1 MENLSN
7 LQFQIKYLVGV
18 WIVYC
23 GQPLITRRIQ
33 KSPLCCIFWSAFGC
47 CPLQLQVKIC
57 FLFFFTRFW
66 CKNDEIL
73 GDLWLRLKKL
83 IFLSFLHPCKNVW
96 KMLIFWHFLHPCK
109 NFWKMQI
116 STCIWSMQHP
126 KAGQIIQ
133 HHLKNKLRVNY
144 LLTVAYRGLP

>member
-1 MENLSN
+1 MNSILWPALNYKKDPKITSLLYILISIWVLPTPITSQNL
-7 LQFQIKYLVGV
+7 
-18 WIVYC
+18 
-23 GQPLITRRIQ
+23 
-33 KSPLCCIFWSAFGC
+33 
-47 CPLQLQVKIC
+47 
-57 FLFFFTRFW
+57 LFILFTRFW